1 MDDDL
6 KAHAEDFMFHDPESM
21 QAPGAFYDRMR
32 RECPVGHSTKLGG
45 YYFTTTFEGTK
56 RVYDDFRTFTSK
68 DGTALPKQPMVLLP
82 SDIDPPE
89 QTRLRRLLNPFFLPD
104 AAERLRPRIQTVID
118 ELFDQVAGKG
128 EMEILDELA
137 RPMLSG
143 VVLPFLGVPLSD
155 RRMLA
160 EKLDF
165 LVRCRAGDP
174 EGSARV
180 GEEIGG
186 YLIALTNGRRA
197 GERQDDILQLL
208 IEAEVDGERLD
219 DMEILGILTLVLFGG
234 LDTTTAALGEALLHL
249 ARHPEDAERLRTGAV
264 PWSRAVEEFVRYA
277 SPVHGLRRTVTC
289 PVELEG
295 TQLQA
300 GDFIMAMNGA
310 GNRDPRKFENPDTIR
325 IDREIDVPRG
335 HLGFGAGA
343 HICLGQHFARVM
355 MELLLKTVLTR
366 IPDFRVPDDFEPEY
380 AVGESRVMKRLPVTF
395 TPATKHAAA

>member
-6 KAHAEDFMFHDPESM
+6 EARAEAFMFHDPESM

-32 RECPVGHSTKLGG
+32 RECPVGHSAKMGG
-45 YYFTTTFEGTK
+45 YYFTTTFAGTK
-56 RVYDDFRTFTSK
+56 RVFDDFRTFTST

-82 SDIDPPE
+82 SDVDPPA
-89 QTRLRRLLNPFFLPD
+89 QTRLRRLLNPLFLPD
-104 AAERLRPRIQTVID
+104 AADRLRPRIQAVID
-118 ELFDQVAGKG
+118 ELFDEIAARG
-128 EMEILDELA
+128 EIEILEDFA

-155 RRMLA
+155 RRLLA

-180 GEEIGG
+180 GEEIGA

-208 IEAEVDGERLD
+208 IDAEIDGEKLD

-234 LDTTTAALGEALLHL
+234 LDTTTAALAEALLHL
-249 ARHPEDAERLRTGAV
+249 ARHPEDAERLRSGAV
-264 PWSRAVEEFVRYA
+264 PWSRAIEEFVRYA

-295 TQLQA
+295 TQLRA

-310 GNRDPRKFENPDTIR
+310 GNRDPEQFDQPDTIL
-325 IDREIDVPRG
+325 IDRQIDVPRG

-366 IPDFRVPDDFEPEY
+366 IPDFRVPDDFVPEY
-380 AVGESRVMKRLPVTF
+380 AVGESRVMKRLPVSF
-395 TPATKHAAA
+395 TPPASGAAA